1 MDAIQ
6 IEAIRACMTAAR
18 ISDDPVQMS
27 SVRAADPAAV
37 ARFQELMNEPV
48 TVNRVDGAGV
58 SEMRVPFAERLEA
71 SFAAQ
76 QAEYQ
81 QRMRG
86 IGALLNP
93 MRSGMI
99 SQGEMIRLQYE
110 VQALS
115 FQQNVVSKVIE
126 SVSQAIQTLIKNS

>member
-1 MDAIQ
+1 
-6 IEAIRACMTAAR
+6 MTAAR

-27 SVRAADPAAV
+27 GVRAADPAAV
-37 ARFQELMNEPV
+37 ARFQELMSEPV
-48 TVNRVDGAGV
+48 TVNCVDGAGMT
-58 SEMRVPFAERLEA
+58 EMRVPFAERLEA

-76 QAEYQ
+76 QVEYQ
-81 QRMRG
+81 RRMQG
-86 IGALLNP
+86 IGAMLSP
-93 MRSGMI
+93 TKAGMLT
-99 SQGEMIRLQYE
+99 QVEMIRLQHE

>member
-1 MDAIQ
+1 
-6 IEAIRACMTAAR
+6 MTAAR
-18 ISDDPVQMS
+18 ISDNPVQMS
-27 SVRAADPAAV
+27 GVRAADPAAV
-37 ARFQELMNEPV
+37 ARFQELMSEPV

-58 SEMRVPFAERLEA
+58 AEMRVPFAERLEA

-76 QAEYQ
+76 QVEYQ

-86 IGALLNP
+86 IGTMLNP
-93 MRSGMI
+93 TRGGMM
-99 SQGEMIRLQYE
+99 SQVEMLRLQHE
-110 VQALS
+110 IQALS

>member
-6 IEAIRACMTAAR
+6 IETIRACMTAAR
-18 ISDDPVQMS
+18 ISDAPVALS
-27 SVRAADPAAV
+27 GVPVADPAAV
-37 ARFQELMNEPV
+37 ARFQELMREPV

-58 SEMRVPFAERLEA
+58 AEMRVPFAERLEA

-81 QRMRG
+81 QKMRG
-86 IGALLNP
+86 LGAVLNP
-93 MRSGMI
+93 ARGGML
-99 SQGEMIRLQYE
+99 SQAEMIRLQYE
-110 VQALS
+110 VQSLS